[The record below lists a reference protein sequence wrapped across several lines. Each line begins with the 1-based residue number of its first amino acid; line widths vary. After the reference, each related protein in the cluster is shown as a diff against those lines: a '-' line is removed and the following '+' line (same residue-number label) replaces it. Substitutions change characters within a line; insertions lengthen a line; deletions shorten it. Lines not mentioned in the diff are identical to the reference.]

1 MELASEDMS
10 KTHSVILRNI
20 PIRLWRTHTLSALPE
35 VNLSILPINLFE
47 LTQMSIEAQVFP

>member
-1 MELASEDMS
+1 MELASEDMT

-20 PIRLWRTHTLSALPE
+20 PIRLWRAHTLSALPGL
-35 VNLSILPINLFE
+35 NLSILPINLFE